1 MQKSDLPSLSLVN
14 LSCPSYPTPI
24 TNELMIELNGSTNF
38 LLATLINLTYI
49 SKAFLNMVLFF
60 TGNTFF
66 CINHK
71 DMCDLFILYYFEK
84 IFEGMFQQYQR
95 QIKEVFY
102 LRHYCIDRNENGK
115 KRSD

>member
-1 MQKSDLPSLSLVN
+1 VI
-14 LSCPSYPTPI
+14 Y
-24 TNELMIELNGSTNF
+24 ST
-38 LLATLINLTYI
+38 L
-49 SKAFLNMVLFF
+49 
-60 TGNTFF
+60 
-66 CINHK
+66 
-71 DMCDLFILYYFEK
+71 LYYFEK